1 MNRVFYDTSR
11 PGVVAVVLEGE
22 HELYGALKLREFL
35 ESSIADA
42 VAIVI
47 DLTRAEFIDSS
58 VVGLLIDASKLAA
71 EKGVEYSIVVG
82 ESTGEPVHRMFE
94 VTGLTRLLPLVEARH
109 ASPGA

>member
-11 PGVVAVVLEGE
+11 PGVVGVVLEGE
-22 HELYGALKLREFL
+22 HELYGALKLREFM
-35 ESSIADA
+35 ESSIDDA

-82 ESTGEPVHRMFE
+82 ESTGEPVRRVFE
-94 VTGLTRLLPLVEARH
+94 VTGLTRLLPLVEAPNPSR
-109 ASPGA
+109 GT